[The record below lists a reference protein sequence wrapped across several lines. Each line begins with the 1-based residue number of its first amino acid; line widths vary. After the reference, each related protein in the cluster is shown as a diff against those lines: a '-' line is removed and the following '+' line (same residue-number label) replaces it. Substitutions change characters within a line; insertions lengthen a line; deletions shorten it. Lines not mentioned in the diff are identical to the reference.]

1 MPEKK
6 KPSRKSSQSRRRSLA
21 SSRSAASR
29 RSNFNQP
36 RRGLESVRPFLDGS
50 HPIFRRPGF
59 YRTSVVAGWFRRPVR
74 RPDPNQSAAGQGFA
88 VQFSSSSVA
97 TNHEEIRRWGAE
109 RGGVPAMVA
118 DTGSEQEPGILRIDF
133 PGGAEDSLQ
142 SISSDEFLKK
152 FDEKNL
158 EFVYQDSTATGGLSR
173 FNKFVDRGSTQSTS
187 GSRTRTA
194 GE

>member
-1 MPEKK
+1 MREKK
-6 KPSRKSSQSRRRSLA
+6 KPTRKSSQSRRRSLV

-29 RSNFNQP
+29 RSNSTSRARGSKASGRSRKVAARSSGGPASTGRRSSPTRSARSGEQGQAKAP
-36 RRGLESVRPFLDGS
+36 RTRASRS
-50 HPIFRRPGF
+50 
-59 YRTSVVAGWFRRPVR
+59 S
-74 RPDPNQSAAGQGFA
+74 
-88 VQFSSSSVA
+88 SSSSVT
-97 TNHEEIRRWGAE
+97 TNHQEIRRWAEE

-118 DTGSEQEPGILRIDF
+118 DTGSEDEPSIVRIDF

-142 SISSDEFLKK
+142 SISWDEFLKK

-158 EFVYQDSTATGGLSR
+158 EFVYQDSTATGKLSR
-173 FNKFVDRGSTQSTS
+173 FNKFVDRGSTRSRS